1 MQCLDYLLFTRR
13 PESGPGAP
21 TLIPQGLFL
30 LFFSLPPPTWLTATV
45 AIVLLQLIALSAL
58 GNVGRP
64 ASPANEAG
72 GCPAGQV
79 QGSSNAG
86 PHVFYEHC
94 PRTRVWK
101 DGGRS
106 DSGMR

>member
-13 PESGPGAP
+13 RVWSWCTDADSSGS
-21 TLIPQGLFL
+21 FSS
-30 LFFSLPPPTWLTATV
+30 LFFPPPPTWLAATV
-45 AIVLLQLIALSAL
+45 TIVPLQLIALSAL